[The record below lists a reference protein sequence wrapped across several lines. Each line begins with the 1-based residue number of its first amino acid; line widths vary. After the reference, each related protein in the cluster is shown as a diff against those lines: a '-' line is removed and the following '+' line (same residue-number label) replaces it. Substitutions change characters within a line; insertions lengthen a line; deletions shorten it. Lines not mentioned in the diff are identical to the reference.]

1 MKGNLKLLALIA
13 GPFAALCSWLALG
26 EAGLDEAAIRVISA
40 GLWMVVWWG
49 GEAGPTGVTSVL
61 PAILVRLFG
70 V

>member
-40 GLWMVVWWG
+40 GLWMLVWWV
-49 GEAGPTGVTSVL
+49 GEAVPIGVTSS
-61 PAILVRLFG
+61 PIQEPC
-70 V
+70 